1 MRHLG
6 PTWAVILTLDSQ
18 LLVAMTLANLGFAIS
33 TVLLLFRQRPTL
45 DRILIG
51 AGVFLVVMGAS
62 LAALHLFA
70 GAPIREVQLL
80 VFD

>member
-6 PTWAVILTLDSQ
+6 PTWAVILTLDSH
-18 LLVAMTLANLGFAIS
+18 LLTAVVLANIGFAIS
-33 TVLLLFRQRPTL
+33 TVLLLFRRRRTA

-51 AGVFLVVMGAS
+51 LGVWLVVMGAS
-62 LAALHLFA
+62 LAGMYLFA

>member
-1 MRHLG
+1 VRHLG
-6 PTWAVILTLDSQ
+6 PTWAVILTLDSH
-18 LLVAMTLANLGFAIS
+18 LLTAVALANLGFAVS
-33 TVLLLFRQRPTL
+33 AVLLLFRRRRAV

-51 AGVFLVVMGAS
+51 LGVFLLVMGAS
-62 LAALHLFA
+62 LSGMYLFA

>member
-1 MRHLG
+1 MRSLG
-6 PTWAVILTLDSQ
+6 PTWAVILTLDG
-18 LLVAMTLANLGFAIS
+18 LMLVALTLANIGFAVS
-33 TVLLLFRQRPTL
+33 AALLVFRRRPPL

-51 AGVFLVVMGAS
+51 LGLFFVVMGVS
-62 LAALHLFA
+62 LAGLYLFS